1 VNGNFMK
8 QIAAQE
14 LQLAADAKATVLVEK
29 QIVKYVEVKVQD
41 ELGFAASV
49 REFAIGES
57 ASDWKE
63 DDQ

>member
-1 VNGNFMK
+1 MK

-41 ELGFAASV
+41 ETRLRGERARV
-49 REFAIGES
+49 CHRRERER
-57 ASDWKE
+57 WKGR
-63 DDQ
+63 